1 LRLGVLAALV
11 LGLAAL
17 GGCQS
22 GREAPAPQAASGGPA
37 GEAAADAGAQ
47 APAAPAAAADEGN
60 GEESSGE
67 EGVGEEG
74 VGEEGV
80 GEEDVGEEGVG
91 EEGVGEEGVGAAGPR
106 ISAENCDELYRLYEI
121 CYGGG
126 VGRSRDYCAG
136 LAEDIARDQ
145 SLPTE
150 EARAIAGFCGAAC
163 LAGASRYGLMP
174 FPTFSAEYCGR

>member
-1 LRLGVLAALV
+1 LQLGVLAALV

-22 GREAPAPQAASGGPA
+22 GREATAPEAASSGPA
-37 GEAAADAGAQ
+37 GEAAADPGAQ
-47 APAAPAAAADEGN
+47 GPAAPAAAAAEGNGAAAEGN
-60 GEESSGE
+60 GEEGGGDEGGGE
-67 EGVGEEG
+67 EG
-74 VGEEGV
+74 
-80 GEEDVGEEGVG
+80 D
-91 EEGVGEEGVGAAGPR
+91 GAAGTR
-106 ISAENCDELYRLYEI
+106 LSAEDCDELYRLYEI

-126 VGRSRDYCAG
+126 VGRSREYCAG
-136 LAEDIARDQ
+136 LAEDIASDQ
-145 SLPTE
+145 SLPTA

>member
-22 GREAPAPQAASGGPA
+22 GREATAPEAASGGPA
-37 GEAAADAGAQ
+37 GEAAADPS
-47 APAAPAAAADEGN
+47 APGPDTPAAAAAAEGD
-60 GEESSGE
+60 GE
-67 EGVGEEG
+67 EGGGEEG
-74 VGEEGV
+74 
-80 GEEDVGEEGVG
+80 D
-91 EEGVGEEGVGAAGPR
+91 GAAGR
-106 ISAENCDELYRLYEI
+106 RLSAEDCDELYRLYEI
-121 CYGGG
+121 CYVGG
-126 VGRSRDYCAG
+126 VGQSRDYCAG
-136 LAEDIARDQ
+136 LAEDIASDQ
-145 SLPTE
+145 SLPTG